1 MSVEIRSM
9 NPEDYEA
16 VEALWKA
23 SPGVGLS
30 PTDTR
35 EGVVRFL
42 ERNRGSSFV
51 AFREGALVG
60 AVLCGHDGRRGF
72 ISHLAVESSSRRLG
86 LGRALVERCIGAL
99 RESSIDKAH
108 IFVFAENEKAVA
120 FWKKIGWGERS
131 ELVMLSRY
139 TA

>member
-9 NPEDYEA
+9 TAEDYEA
-16 VEALWKA
+16 VERLWEA

-30 PTDTR
+30 LSDTR
-35 EGVVRFL
+35 EGVLRFL
-42 ERNRGSSFV
+42 DRNPGTSFV
-51 AFREGALVG
+51 AVRGPRLVG

-72 ISHLAVESSSRRLG
+72 ISHLAVAPDDRRVG

-99 RESSIDKAH
+99 RERSIDKAH
-108 IFVFAENEKAVA
+108 IFVFAGNEDAVA
-120 FWKKIGWGERS
+120 FWKRIGWGERS